1 MKTKF
6 IIGLITI
13 TVVYACTAKKAV
25 NNEVPLVVSKTT
37 SNVMNSARGTAPVLP
52 VSGELLNENSAITSE
67 TLAEGKSLYGMNC
80 AKCHE
85 LYDAKSFTAEEWT
98 PIVMRMQKKAKI
110 SDEHRE
116 KIYAYL
122 TTPQM

>member
-1 MKTKF
+1 MLGVF
-6 IIGLITI
+6 AIAFAYG
-13 TVVYACTAKKAV
+13 CTAKKVVTPAPTTEENAPTV
-25 NNEVPLVVSKTT
+25 VASEKPANEKLVVTT
-37 SNVMNSARGTAPVLP
+37 EV
-52 VSGELLNENSAITSE
+52 
-67 TLAEGKSLYGMNC
+67 LAEGKNLYGTNC

-98 PIVMRMQKKAKI
+98 PIVIRMQKKARI
-110 SDEHRE
+110 SDEQRE

>member
-6 IIGLITI
+6 ITGLFAL
-13 TVVYACTAKKAV
+13 VVAYGCTAKKSAV
-25 NNEVPLVVSKTT
+25 
-37 SNVMNSARGTAPVLP
+37 APVPEVKEAMGISKNSESTVAVMVKP
-52 VSGELLNENSAITSE
+52 VNESPKITAE
-67 TLAEGKSLYGMNC
+67 VLAEGKSLYGMNC

-85 LYDAKSFTAEEWT
+85 LYNANSYTAEEWT
-98 PIVMRMQKKAKI
+98 PIVLRMQKKARI
-110 SDEHRE
+110 SDEQRE

>member
-1 MKTKF
+1 MKNKI
-6 IIGLITI
+6 IIGLFALVFT
-13 TVVYACTAKKAV
+13 YGCTAKKS
-25 NNEVPLVVSKTT
+25 VV
-37 SNVMNSARGTAPVLP
+37 APVPEVKEAMGISKNSESTVAVMVKP
-52 VSGELLNENSAITSE
+52 VNESPKITAE

-85 LYDAKSFTAEEWT
+85 LYDANSFTAEEWT
-98 PIVMRMQKKAKI
+98 PIVLRMQKKARI
-110 SDEHRE
+110 SDEQRE

>member
-6 IIGLITI
+6 IIGLFAIAI
-13 TVVYACTAKKAV
+13 AYGCTAKKS
-25 NNEVPLVVSKTT
+25 VV
-37 SNVMNSARGTAPVLP
+37 APVP
-52 VSGELLNENSAITSE
+52 DVKEAMGITKNSDNDAVVTVEPITE
-67 TLAEGKSLYGMNC
+67 KTKITAEFLAEGKSLYGANC

-85 LYDAKSFTAEEWT
+85 LHNANSFTAEEWT
-98 PIVMRMQKKAKI
+98 PIVMRMQKKARI
-110 SDEHRE
+110 SDEQRE

>member
-1 MKTKF
+1 MKIKF
-6 IIGLITI
+6 ITGLF
-13 TVVYACTAKKAV
+13 VLAVAYGCTAKKSVVAPIPEVKEAMGITKKSESSVAV
-25 NNEVPLVVSKTT
+25 MVKPVNESPK
-37 SNVMNSARGTAPVLP
+37 
-52 VSGELLNENSAITSE
+52 ITSE

-85 LYDAKSFTAEEWT
+85 LYDAKTFNAEEWT
-98 PIVMRMQKKAKI
+98 PIILRMQKKARI
-110 SDEHRE
+110 SDEQRE

>member
-1 MKTKF
+1 MKTK
-6 IIGLITI
+6 ITIGLFALAIT
-13 TVVYACTAKKAV
+13 YGCTAKKAV
-25 NNEVPLVVSKTT
+25 TPNPEVKE
-37 SNVMNSARGTAPVLP
+37 AVLGQP
-52 VSGELLNENSAITSE
+52 FTPKLAITAE

-85 LYDAKSFTAEEWT
+85 LYDTKSFTAEEWK
-98 PIVMRMQKKAKI
+98 PIVLRMQPKARI
-110 SDEHRE
+110 SDEQRE

>member
-1 MKTKF
+1 MKIKICVAIF
-6 IIGLITI
+6 ALAIAYG
-13 TVVYACTAKKAV
+13 CTAKKVAAPTYEAPPVAV
-25 NNEVPLVVSKTT
+25 AIVASAPLEEK
-37 SNVMNSARGTAPVLP
+37 L
-52 VSGELLNENSAITSE
+52 AITPE

-85 LYDAKSFTAEEWT
+85 LFDKTSYTAEEWT
-98 PIVMRMQKKAKI
+98 PIVLRMQKKARI

-122 TTPQM
+122 TTP

>member
-6 IIGLITI
+6 IISLFALVFAYGCI
-13 TVVYACTAKKAV
+13 AKKAV
-25 NNEVPLVVSKTT
+25 APTHKVVQSVPFRTVVATEATMAKKPEV
-37 SNVMNSARGTAPVLP
+37 TA
-52 VSGELLNENSAITSE
+52 E

-98 PIVMRMQKKAKI
+98 PIVLRMQKKARI
-110 SDEHRE
+110 SDEQRE

-122 TTPQM
+122 TTP

>member
-6 IIGLITI
+6 IIGLLALAFA
-13 TVVYACTAKKAV
+13 YGCTAKKAAASDSV
-25 NNEVPLVVSKTT
+25 AVAAEPVKEKLVITREV
-37 SNVMNSARGTAPVLP
+37 
-52 VSGELLNENSAITSE
+52 
-67 TLAEGKSLYGMNC
+67 LAEGKSLYGMNC

-85 LYDAKSFTAEEWT
+85 LFNPNSFTPQEWT
-98 PIVMRMQKKAKI
+98 PIVLRMQKKAKI
-110 SDEHRE
+110 SDEQRE